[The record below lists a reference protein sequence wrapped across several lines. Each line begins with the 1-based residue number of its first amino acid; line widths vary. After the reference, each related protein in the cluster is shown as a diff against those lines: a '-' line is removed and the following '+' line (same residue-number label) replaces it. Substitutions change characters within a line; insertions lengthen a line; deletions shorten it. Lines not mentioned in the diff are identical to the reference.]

1 MKIKNRKM
9 ILINEETFGEV
20 INEFIENPNK
30 YIAVVKIL
38 SKEFEKDYALIKYLK
53 NELKKEILDNV
64 VAITDKE
71 YLANDLD
78 IEAVLHV
85 ENFKKFNIDSFIQAF
100 NKFKTYFPFL
110 KDFLDDMSSAFF
122 YSLDYYNYKN
132 PWFFS
137 LNDLGILLINDF
149 NYNKILNNYHKIKAR
164 TSDIILIA
172 LENKEEEDYR
182 NKKLLKI
189 LCADSLITFGV
200 TNKNST
206 KFFNNL
212 DLVLYT
218 KGSNYYDNALNY
230 VKTFIKKEKFLE
242 MRDFLGVEEKSFEA
256 DLFNEEEIIKIPKKY
271 ELIVSNKKSYSKKIY
286 TIANFYKKER
296 SEKEYFNLRKVY

>member
-20 INEFIENPNK
+20 INDFIENPNK

-38 SKEFEKDYALIKYLK
+38 SKEFEKDYSLIKYLK